1 MLRTI
6 VTAIT
11 LAVSLLDAQ
20 STEAQ
25 EGSFLVSCPTCAAA
39 GNPSNP
45 IYFLPAFGENEP
57 GVESAMQINFP
68 GFTYSEWSMNGGPRM
83 LRPDGFNGGYFQV
96 LDNPNGLCS
105 NEGLVSCS
113 DVVLLFPNDIPFDNR
128 ILIASD
134 PDVGFPPQF
143 VNLGTLAI
151 EGDFGATGATLDLF
165 GLSAGGTTDVDLRF
179 TFGFDAE
186 FVYDPF
192 GVGVDTSD
200 DVQLSSIPEGAFMF
214 LSGPGSPPFTN
225 PRVPEPSSLAVL
237 ATAPAAL
244 GCLLYRGGGMA

>member
-1 MLRTI
+1 
-6 VTAIT
+6 T

-113 DVVLLFPNDIPFDNR
+113 DVVLLFPNDIPLT
-128 ILIASD
+128 IEYLSC
-134 PDVGFPPQF
+134 PTPMSVSLP
-143 VNLGTLAI
+143 NL
-151 EGDFGATGATLDLF
+151 
-165 GLSAGGTTDVDLRF
+165 LSWGPWPSR
-179 TFGFDAE
+179 E
-186 FVYDPF
+186 
-192 GVGVDTSD
+192 TSER
-200 DVQLSSIPEGAFMF
+200 QGRRWISL
-214 LSGPGSPPFTN
+214 GSPQG
-225 PRVPEPSSLAVL
+225 
-237 ATAPAAL
+237 APL
-244 GCLLYRGGGMA
+244 M